1 MHRVTVTW
9 DVAGTNVAP
18 IAAENVK
25 ISLSADGG
33 LTYPHVLAASTPNDG
48 SEVVPV
54 ANVATAKARLKV
66 EAVGNVFFDVSTTP
80 TSSIQGVADVTND
93 APAAGA
99 VVQYS
104 DALSPTVTV
113 SATDPDT
120 AGSGL
125 TAVAS
130 GLPTGMTLAVG
141 TTSAGATLPGT
152 RTWTVVGTTTAAPGT
167 YPVTVTVT
175 DDANHVSTTTFTIVV
190 TQEDATP
197 SYTGD
202 ELVFPAGGA
211 SSANVSLNAV
221 VRDSSVVPASGD
233 SAPGDIRKATV
244 TFKEGAATLCGPI
257 AVALLG
263 PEETTGT
270 AGCTAS
276 LAAGSHTID
285 VLVDGWYVG
294 SVSQVVQVLAP
305 AAGHVGGNGDLVL
318 SKAAGSLGPAA
329 GTLHYKLDANFK
341 VEKNTA
347 NNRPNGS
354 VDVTFSAGGKD
365 YLIRSFDLDSI
376 GVVLRNPNG
385 SSCPSNRPQ
394 SCIGLGDVRATAT
407 LFDVTKKQVKLLSG
421 LRLHVTA
428 TDGLAE
434 SDDAIGITLWDG
446 NQLLFSSNWS
456 GGDTAEQ
463 RLSAGTIKV
472 DLG

>member
-1 MHRVTVTW
+1 M
-9 DVAGTNVAP
+9 
-18 IAAENVK
+18 
-25 ISLSADGG
+25 
-33 LTYPHVLAASTPNDG
+33 
-48 SEVVPV
+48 
-54 ANVATAKARLKV
+54 
-66 EAVGNVFFDVSTTP
+66 
-80 TSSIQGVADVTND
+80 
-93 APAAGA
+93 
-99 VVQYS
+99 QYS

-130 GLPTGMTLAVG
+130 GLPAGMTLAVG
-141 TTSAGATLPGT
+141 TTSADATRPGT

-175 DDANHVSTTTFTIVV
+175 DDAGHVSTTTFSIVV
-190 TQEDATP
+190 TREDATP

-211 SSANVSLNAV
+211 SSASVNLRAV

-263 PEETTGT
+263 SEETTGT

-276 LAAGSHTID
+276 LATGSHTID
-285 VLVDGWYVG
+285 VLVDGCYVG
-294 SVSQVVQVLAP
+294 SVSQVVQVLAAEP
-305 AAGHVGGNGDLVL
+305 GHVGGNGDLVL

-341 VEKNTA
+341 VEKNKA

-385 SSCPSNRPQ
+385 STCPSNRPQ

-407 LFDVTKKQVKLLSG
+407 LFDVTTKQVKLSTG

-446 NQLLFSSNWS
+446 NKLLFSSNWS